1 MGSLIILQNS
11 SPHFMNITIIAAT
24 NRINSRATLISNTV
38 AEMLNHSG
46 ANTHL
51 IDLANINAN
60 YIHTGMYEPG
70 GVHPAISDICET
82 YIKQSEKF
90 YFVIPEYNGSFPGV
104 LKTFI
109 DACSVLPEYG
119 GFHGKKAALLGISS
133 GRAGNLRG
141 MDHFSAILNY
151 ISVTVMPNKQPV
163 SSIEGLLGAKLAITD
178 KATINIIEKHARD
191 FIDF

>member
-1 MGSLIILQNS
+1 
-11 SPHFMNITIIAAT
+11 MNITIFAAT
-24 NRINSRATLISNTV
+24 NRINSRAILFSNFVADVLIQKGV
-38 AEMLNHSG
+38 K
-46 ANTHL
+46 THI
-51 IDLANINAN
+51 IDLSKINSE
-60 YIHTGMYEPG
+60 YIHSAMYETEKATTDIMKICNEFIS
-70 GVHPAISDICET
+70 PAD
-82 YIKQSEKF
+82 KF

-109 DACSVLPEYG
+109 DACSVLPRYG
-119 GFHGKKAALLGISS
+119 GFQDKKAALLGISS

-151 ISVTVMPNKQPV
+151 ISVTIMPNKQPI

-178 KATINIIEKHARD
+178 KTTIKVIEQHAQD

>member
-1 MGSLIILQNS
+1 
-11 SPHFMNITIIAAT
+11 MNITIFAAT
-24 NRINSRATLISNTV
+24 NRINSRAFLFSNFV
-38 AEMLNHSG
+38 AEILNQKG
-46 ANTHL
+46 INTSIL
-51 IDLANINAN
+51 DLSKIKSD
-60 YIHTGMYEPG
+60 YIHSAMYESKTATTDIMNICNEFIR
-70 GVHPAISDICET
+70 PA
-82 YIKQSEKF
+82 EKF

-109 DACSVLPEYG
+109 DACSVLPGYG
-119 GFHGKKAALLGISS
+119 GFQGKKAALLGISS

-151 ISVTVMPNKQPV
+151 ISVTIMPNKQPI

-178 KATINIIEKHARD
+178 NTTIKVIEQHAQD